1 MDAVIRSE
9 VSTPGVYLYFYF
21 FRLLLTYCTEVFCIG
36 LVLGTGTFFFRS
48 DRPAH
53 ILYIISGA
61 KIHHTHTLQE
71 FFRPHAK
78 G

>member
-9 VSTPGVYLYFYF
+9 VSTPGMYLYFYF

-36 LVLGTGTFFFRS
+36 S

-53 ILYIISGA
+53 ILYDISGA